1 MVLTGGPCGG
11 KSTAL
16 AQMRTHFEQKGF
28 TVLCAPEAATL
39 LFTAGASKRSP
50 LPPTPPPS
58 FTTGP
63 SKRSPPPSPP
73 PEATPLGWRGQP
85 SMLSSWHVRTY
96 AGPDPQWGPS
106 FCLST
111 ESDEDAGARYRTRDG
126 HPGMI
131 QLQCQPIEICKPPR
145 VAERGPHAS
154 PCIAAPWAR
163 TRCPSPSAYRWRSRP
178 TSAPWVLPT
187 ASPQSCCWTAVSWT
201 RRHT

>member
-1 MVLTGGPCGG
+1 MSKVTFAPPCLQEYAGNALLHRVVLTGGPCGG

-39 LFTAGASKRSP
+39 LFTAGA
-50 LPPTPPPS
+50 
-58 FTTGP
+58 

-126 HPGMI
+126 HPAAVPAHRN
-131 QLQCQPIEICKPPR
+131 LQAPS
-145 VAERGPHAS
+145 RG
-154 PCIAAPWAR
+154 
-163 TRCPSPSAYRWRSRP
+163 
-178 TSAPWVLPT
+178 
-187 ASPQSCCWTAVSWT
+187 
-201 RRHT
+201 

>member
-1 MVLTGGPCGG
+1 
-11 KSTAL
+11 
-16 AQMRTHFEQKGF
+16 MRRQ
-28 TVLCAPEAATL
+28 VNC
-39 LFTAGASKRSP
+39 AGANAHALRAKGLHRPLRAGGGHAALHGRGQQALP